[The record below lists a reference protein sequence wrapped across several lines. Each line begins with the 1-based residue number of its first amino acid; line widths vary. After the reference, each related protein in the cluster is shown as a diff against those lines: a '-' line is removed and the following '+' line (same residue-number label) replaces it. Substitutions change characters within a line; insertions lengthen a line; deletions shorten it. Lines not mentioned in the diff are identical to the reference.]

1 MNQEIFDWIN
11 SFAGKSL
18 VWDGL
23 GIFFASYLQYI
34 LVLFLIV
41 PVFMSS
47 GKKERSFI
55 LDFKRSFLLN
65 FKDKAISISERG
77 VALFFDTDPYKI
89 MNSTLE
95 ERWAFLM
102 ASCIL
107 VKILD
112 ITLIIKKRYLYLS
125 S

>member
-1 MNQEIFDWIN
+1 MTLNN
-11 SFAGKSL
+11 KKVLVTGGAGFIGSHL
-18 VWDGL
+18 VDRLLKEGCKVAVIDNL
-23 GIFFASYLQYI
+23 
-34 LVLFLIV
+34 
-41 PVFMSS
+41 SS